1 MSIKIIYSCNICNN
15 EIPRNELNISFGCHF
30 DNLNKFRLDSYNSTD
45 GTHICLNCATQ
56 LKEQFE
62 MPKIANKFKNIK

>member
-1 MSIKIIYSCNICNN
+1 MSIKIIYSCNICNKI
-15 EIPRNELNISFGCHF
+15 IPKYELDLAFGCNF
-30 DNLNKFRLDSYNSTD
+30 LNSTMFKLDSYNSTY